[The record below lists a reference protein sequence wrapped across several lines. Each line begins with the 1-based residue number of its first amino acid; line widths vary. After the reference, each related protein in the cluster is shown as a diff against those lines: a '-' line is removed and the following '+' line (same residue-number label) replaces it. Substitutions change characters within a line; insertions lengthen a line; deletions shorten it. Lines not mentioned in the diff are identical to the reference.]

1 MISGNS
7 NSAFVGMTQNR
18 RLSNDHLKGIVVMKN
33 KTALIK
39 LLLILMISAI
49 VTVFLYILL
58 HEFGHMIVM
67 LSAGDRITEFS
78 IFGAHVSG
86 EGGNYTNT
94 SDLWMYA
101 NGTIFPLLL
110 SYIFLLFYQKES
122 MNMVYR
128 IVSLFFGFSPAFALI
143 LWFVKPFVYV
153 RGTFTAGDDTT
164 QFLYNFSQGHSPI
177 LVSIAAALLFG
188 ISIFL
193 VIRKRVLRNFIEE
206 IKRTREAVKR
216 ER

>member
-1 MISGNS
+1 
-7 NSAFVGMTQNR
+7 
-18 RLSNDHLKGIVVMKN
+18 MKN

-78 IFGAHVSG
+78 ILGAHVSG

-128 IVSLFFGFSPAFALI
+128 IISLFLGFSPAIALI
-143 LWFVKPFVYV
+143 PWFVKPFVYV

-193 VIRKRVLRNFIEE
+193 VIRKRVLRNYIEE

>member
-1 MISGNS
+1 
-7 NSAFVGMTQNR
+7 
-18 RLSNDHLKGIVVMKN
+18 MKN

-39 LLLILMISAI
+39 MLLILMISAI

-78 IFGAHVSG
+78 ILGAHVSG

-122 MNMVYR
+122 MKMVCR
-128 IVSLFFGFSPAFALI
+128 IISLFFGFSPAFALI
-143 LWFVKPFVYV
+143 PWFVKPFVYV

-177 LVSIAAALLFG
+177 FVSIAAALLFG